1 MKSELLNKVKE
12 AVLKIEPSAGIILY
26 GSRAREDF
34 HEGSDWDFMI
44 LVDGEV
50 DDKRTDKIRHQLY
63 EIEWETGDVLC
74 SIVRSR
80 AEWESPDYRVIHYLY
95 PGLFHECNARICRSV
110 E

>member
-1 MKSELLNKVKE
+1 MKSEILNKVKE
-12 AVLKIEPSAGIILY
+12 AILKIEPSAEIILY
-26 GSRAREDF
+26 GSRARDDF

-80 AEWESPDYRVIHYLY
+80 ADWDSPEYGIIPLY
-95 PGLFHECNARICRSV
+95 KNIRHEGITL
-110 E
+110 

>member
-1 MKSELLNKVKE
+1 MKSEILRKVKDS
-12 AVLKIEPSAGIILY
+12 VLKIEPSAEIILY
-26 GSRAREDF
+26 GSRARDDF
-34 HEGSDWDFMI
+34 HEGSDWDFLI

-80 AEWESPDYRVIHYLY
+80 AEWESPEYLVIPLY
-95 PGLFHECNARICRSV
+95 KNIKIEGITL
-110 E
+110 

>member
-1 MKSELLNKVKE
+1 MKSEILNKVKE
-12 AVLKIEPSAGIILY
+12 AVLKIEPSAEIILY

-44 LVDGEV
+44 LVNGEV
-50 DDKRTDKIRHQLY
+50 NDKRTDKIRHQLY

-80 AEWESPDYRVIHYLY
+80 AEWESPGYRVIPLY
-95 PGLFHECNARICRSV
+95 KNIKHEGITL
-110 E
+110 